1 MLRCCST
8 AIGCATKSTGLSA
21 GRSMIAFDFGPKFQ
35 LDRVV
40 ITRNAQAAIPHDEVL
55 LAIKRH
61 SRGDWGELDSHD
73 VAENERSLQGSGRLF
88 SAYRTRDGVRFYVI
102 TEGDRSVTN
111 AKTQHLVTTIL
122 LPEDY

>member
-1 MLRCCST
+1 
-8 AIGCATKSTGLSA
+8 
-21 GRSMIAFDFGPKFQ
+21 MIAFDFGPKFQ
-35 LDRVV
+35 LGRVV

-111 AKTQHLVTTIL
+111 AKTQHLDPQFCCLRIIEIIESHERLTMSVSKQA
-122 LPEDY
+122 